1 MPVVAA
7 AGAVVAL
14 LATVPTTK
22 VTTTTPQCPQNTPG
36 RSSRTGANRSPHMAQ
51 ATSPTK
57 ASSSPT
63 ARASTATTDPH
74 RASRK
79 ATIMDKATT
88 PRTPTLTAPLEV
100 EADPTTATRANSTTV
115 VVEAEAAGTATAQA
129 DRPTTQG
136 HTGAMEVLGAA
147 PHTKANKEATRHSP
161 TTTLQGPARITAVL
175 PAPTSHH
182 KGAMAETQTTA

>member
-22 VTTTTPQCPQNTPG
+22 VTATTPQFPQNTPA
-36 RSSRTGANRSPHMAQ
+36 RSSRTGANRSPHTAQ

-63 ARASTATTDPH
+63 ARASTATTGPH

-79 ATIMDKATT
+79 ATVTGKATT
-88 PRTPTLTAPLEV
+88 PRTPIPTAPLEE
-100 EADPTTATRANSTTV
+100 EAD
-115 VVEAEAAGTATAQA
+115 
-129 DRPTTQG
+129 
-136 HTGAMEVLGAA
+136 
-147 PHTKANKEATRHSP
+147 
-161 TTTLQGPARITAVL
+161 
-175 PAPTSHH
+175 
-182 KGAMAETQTTA
+182 QTTAKIANSVSWLAEHLPRHGGEPSDTGLRAGVRKALAAGLPVRVFAVPFLLPSPWFQRLGHQNR

>member
-1 MPVVAA
+1 MNWISSA

-57 ASSSPT
+57 ASNSPT

-79 ATIMDKATT
+79 ATITDKATT
-88 PRTPTLTAPLEV
+88 PRTPIPTAPLEV
-100 EADPTTATRANSTTV
+100 EADPTTATRANSV
-115 VVEAEAAGTATAQA
+115 SWLAGHLPRHGGEPSDAGYRAGVRKTLAPSLPVQVFAVPSLLPSPWFQ
-129 DRPTTQG
+129 RLG
-136 HTGAMEVLGAA
+136 HQ
-147 PHTKANKEATRHSP
+147 NR
-161 TTTLQGPARITAVL
+161 
-175 PAPTSHH
+175 
-182 KGAMAETQTTA
+182 